1 MNLAGFGDLISMW
14 TAPADW
20 YLVSAVGMDDSY
32 YEAPVALV
40 REQARELLENAA
52 RLRDPEALDKLAR
65 VLTLSGFNLRVAKK
79 TAPLSGTEHLVSHL
93 VDMAAE
99 QYGLLVT

>member
-52 RLRDPEALDKLAR
+52 RLRDPEALDELAR
-65 VLTLSGFNLRVAKK
+65 VLTLSGFNLRVAEK

-93 VDMAAE
+93 IDMAAE
-99 QYGLLVT
+99 QYGLPVT